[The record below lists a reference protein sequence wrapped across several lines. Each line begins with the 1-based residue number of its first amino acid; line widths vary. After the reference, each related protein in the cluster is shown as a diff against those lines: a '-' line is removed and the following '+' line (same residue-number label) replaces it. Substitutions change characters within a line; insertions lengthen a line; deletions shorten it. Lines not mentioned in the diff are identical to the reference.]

1 MSLLDRFRAAIQP
14 KGAGSKLAPQA
25 PPKVKPKQQGF
36 PGYLTNVTATTA
48 RLPQVDLNVANLDLA
63 ASFRFGTS
71 TGQVIRNLA
80 RVTPDL
86 SAAVSAHL
94 RLGIPEHYIAIAEGP
109 DGQFSLEGTQ
119 IAMQLLARWAR
130 SPNYDVGFS
139 QTDSLRTLFEAW
151 GKEAIQEGAM
161 AGELVLDKSR
171 LPDRLAPLPVSA
183 IKFYQDDKGL
193 RPVQVIGG
201 EEIDLDFPT
210 FFYVAGD
217 PSLLDPYPLS
227 PLESSIQPVL
237 AFAQFLNDLRKIC
250 GRHVYPR
257 LDISIDEEKLRANMP
272 ADVQADPALQPD
284 FLNGV
289 ISEVENMVNDLGV
302 EEAAVHFDFI
312 KIEYIKGQDGNT
324 PSTFDTVK
332 GIYEAK
338 IATGAKVMPSVVGHG
353 SGSQNVATT
362 ETMLAV
368 MTANS
373 LVRLKLQELM
383 SRALTLAVR
392 LYGVEASVSF
402 EFDTI
407 DLRPASEL
415 EAFKTMRMERY
426 LNLLSL
432 GLITDEEVCLRLTG
446 KLPPTSYTSLMGTRF
461 RDGVQSTVS
470 GNPYSGSPEG
480 GGQSGGG
487 ALNQG
492 IGSKQPKQAK
502 GPAK

>member
-1 MSLLDRFRAAIQP
+1 MSLLDRFRAAVQP
-14 KGAGSKLAPQA
+14 KTAGSKLAPQT

-36 PGYLTNVTATTA
+36 PGYLTSQVATTA
-48 RLPQVDLNVANLDLA
+48 RLPQTDLNVANLDLA
-63 ASFRFGTS
+63 ANFRFGAS
-71 TGQVIRNLA
+71 TQEVIRNLA

-94 RLGIPEHYIAIAEGP
+94 RLGIPEKYIAIAETP
-109 DGQFSLEGTQ
+109 DGQFSLDGTQ
-119 IAMQLLARWAR
+119 IAMQLLTRWSK

-139 QTDSLRTLFEAW
+139 QTDSLRTLFESL
-151 GKEAIQEGAM
+151 GKEAILYGAM
-161 AGELVLDKSR
+161 SAELVLDKGR
-171 LPDRLAPLPVSA
+171 LPDRLAPLSVTQ

-193 RPVQVIGG
+193 RPVQVVGG
-201 EEIDLDFPT
+201 TEVDLDYPT

-217 PSLLDPYPLS
+217 PSLLDPYPHS

-237 AFAQFLNDLRKIC
+237 AFAQFLNDLRKVC
-250 GRHVYPR
+250 GRHVYPK

-272 ADVQADPALQPD
+272 ADIQGDPSLQPA
-284 FLNGV
+284 FLDGV
-289 ISEVENMVNDLGV
+289 LADVENMVNDLGV

-312 KIEYIKGQDGNT
+312 VIKFIEGQSGDT
-324 PSTFDTVK
+324 PTTFETVK

-392 LYGVEASVSF
+392 LYGVEASVNF

-415 EAFKTMRMERY
+415 EAFKLMEKDRITDLVSIGY
-426 LNLLSL
+426 M
-432 GLITDEEVCLRLTG
+432 TDEEACLRLTG
-446 KLPPTSYTSLMGTRF
+446 KLPPAGYTPLMGTHYKQP
-461 RDGVQSTVS
+461 VQSDG
-470 GNPYSGSPEG
+470 GNPYSGAPQG

-487 ALNQG
+487 AMNQG
-492 IGSKQPKQAK
+492 VGSRQPKQAK